1 VNNSFRFLAT
11 VLLACFIVNVSAQ
24 VKMPAIFSDNMVL
37 QREMNLPVWG
47 TAKPQST
54 IEVELAGIKAF
65 AYTTEDG
72 KWLAYLPPM
81 KAGGPYKLVVSG
93 DREISFSNVMI
104 GDVWLASGQSN
115 MNFALSGATNGKNDI
130 AKANYPDIRLF
141 YVENELSVHPK
152 TDVSGGPWKICD
164 SNSVKNF
171 SAVAYYFGL
180 KIYKNQKVP
189 IGLIQDSWSGSSCEA
204 WTSQDML
211 NTMPVMKQRISNFY
225 KRKITNDSMMADV
238 KTGDKNWN
246 LGANSFEGL
255 KKMVHTTKYADESW
269 KSMNLPGAISESE
282 IGSFDGIIWF
292 RKKID
297 LPSNFKGKELQIKLG
312 KVDLTGVLYFN
323 GEKIGETSW
332 NFDEYSTL
340 TVPGNLVKSGQ
351 NLLAIR
357 LFDSWGKGGILG
369 PADSLFVK
377 INMTN
382 EKVKISLAG
391 EWKYNDKIEPAFA
404 KFEDFKRVPGLIFN
418 AKIAPIIPY
427 GIKGVIWYQGEGNA
441 GRAYQYRTLFPLMIQ
456 DWRTRWKQGYFPFL
470 FVQLPGY
477 SSEQY
482 QNEYEWAELREAQL
496 LTLSHPNTG
505 MAVTIDLDEK
515 DNLHPLNKADV
526 GKRLAL
532 SAMKIA
538 YNKDIVFSGPVYK
551 SMQTEGNGI
560 RISFTNTGSGL
571 ILKNSEALK
580 GFELA
585 GEDRKFYTAQAKIE
599 GNDVI
604 VFAAEVS
611 NPVAVRYAWA
621 NAPVCNLF
629 NKEGLPASPFRTDS
643 WKGVT
648 EDKIE

>member
-1 VNNSFRFLAT
+1 
-11 VLLACFIVNVSAQ
+11 
-24 VKMPAIFSDNMVL
+24 
-37 QREMNLPVWG
+37 
-47 TAKPQST
+47 
-54 IEVELAGIKAF
+54 
-65 AYTTEDG
+65 
-72 KWLAYLPPM
+72 
-81 KAGGPYKLVVSG
+81 
-93 DREISFSNVMI
+93 
-104 GDVWLASGQSN
+104 
-115 MNFALSGATNGKNDI
+115 
-130 AKANYPDIRLF
+130 
-141 YVENELSVHPK
+141 
-152 TDVSGGPWKICD
+152 
-164 SNSVKNF
+164 
-171 SAVAYYFGL
+171 
-180 KIYKNQKVP
+180 
-189 IGLIQDSWSGSSCEA
+189 
-204 WTSQDML
+204 
-211 NTMPVMKQRISNFY
+211 
-225 KRKITNDSMMADV
+225 
-238 KTGDKNWN
+238 
-246 LGANSFEGL
+246 
-255 KKMVHTTKYADESW
+255 
-269 KSMNLPGAISESE
+269 
-282 IGSFDGIIWF
+282 
-292 RKKID
+292 
-297 LPSNFKGKELQIKLG
+297 
-312 KVDLTGVLYFN
+312 
-323 GEKIGETSW
+323 
-332 NFDEYSTL
+332 
-340 TVPGNLVKSGQ
+340 
-351 NLLAIR
+351 
-357 LFDSWGKGGILG
+357 
-369 PADSLFVK
+369 
-377 INMTN
+377 
-382 EKVKISLAG
+382 
-391 EWKYNDKIEPAFA
+391 
-404 KFEDFKRVPGLIFN
+404 
-418 AKIAPIIPY
+418 
-427 GIKGVIWYQGEGNA
+427 
-441 GRAYQYRTLFPLMIQ
+441 MIQ

>member
-1 VNNSFRFLAT
+1 VNNSFRILT
-11 VLLACFIVNVSAQ
+11 SVLVACFVVKVSAQ

-47 TAKPQST
+47 TAKPLST

-93 DREISFSNVMI
+93 DSEISFSNVMI

-115 MNFALSGATNGKNDI
+115 MNFALNGATNGKNDVAI
-130 AKANYPDIRLF
+130 TNFPDIRLF
-141 YVENELSVHPK
+141 YVENELSVKPK
-152 TDVSGGPWKICD
+152 TDVSGGPWKKCD
-164 SNSVKNF
+164 SLSVKNF

-180 KIYKNQKVP
+180 EIYKNQKVP
-189 IGLIQDSWSGSSCEA
+189 IGLIQDSWSGTSCEA
-204 WTSQDML
+204 WTSHDML
-211 NTMPVMKQRISNFY
+211 NTMPVMKQRISDFY
-225 KRKITNDSMMADV
+225 KRNITNDSIMAHV
-238 KTGDKNWN
+238 KEDEKNWD
-246 LGANSFEGL
+246 LAANSFEGL
-255 KKMVHTTKYADESW
+255 KKNVQTKSYSDSDW
-269 KSMNLPGAISESE
+269 KTMKVPLAITDSE
-282 IGSFDGIIWF
+282 IDSYDGIIWF
-292 RKKID
+292 RKLIE
-297 LPSNFKGKELQIKLG
+297 LPANFKGKDLQIKMG
-312 KVDLTGVLYFN
+312 KIDLAGTFYFN
-323 GEKIGETSW
+323 GVKIDETSW
-332 NFDEYSTL
+332 NYDEYRTL
-340 TVPGNLVKSGQ
+340 TVPGKYVKKGQ
-351 NLLAIR
+351 NLLVIR
-357 LFDSWGKGGILG
+357 LLDSWGKGGLLG
-369 PADSLFVK
+369 PADSMFIKLDHQQENAQV
-377 INMTN
+377 
-382 EKVKISLAG
+382 SLAG

-404 KFEDFKRVPGLIFN
+404 KVENFNRVPGLIFN

-515 DNLHPLNKADV
+515 DNLHPRNKADV

-532 SAMKIA
+532 QALKIA
-538 YNKDIVFSGPVYK
+538 YNKDIVYAGPVYK
-551 SMQTEGNGI
+551 SMQTEGNVI
-560 RISFTNTGSGL
+560 RISLTNTGSGL
-571 ILKNSEALK
+571 ISKNSEALK
-580 GFELA
+580 GFEIA

-599 GNDVI
+599 GNSVI

-648 EDKIE
+648 DDKN